1 MEIGANWVQHPS
13 MKHAKDIPLDN
24 MVKEAGLNLVH
35 DDYEDYIFR
44 YKGKNVTD
52 KASKASNNFEDI
64 LDKSVGTMER
74 KVGKKEPDI
83 NYRAAFALL
92 DWRPKHPIEKAAE
105 FYYFDFEFAD
115 EPEDTGLK
123 NNAHVFKD
131 HGDDDLFIADK
142 RGFCK
147 SFET

>member
-13 MKHAKDIPLDN
+13 MKFAKDIPLDN

-52 KASKASNNFEDI
+52 EASKASNNFEDI

-74 KVGKKEPDI
+74 KVEKK
-83 NYRAAFALL
+83 
-92 DWRPKHPIEKAAE
+92 
-105 FYYFDFEFAD
+105 
-115 EPEDTGLK
+115 
-123 NNAHVFKD
+123 
-131 HGDDDLFIADK
+131 
-142 RGFCK
+142 
-147 SFET
+147 